1 MGWRIRGGI
10 DMGWFIKGGTKME
23 PKVVIEEVTDPV
35 EIARDREQH
44 EEFIQNCHWLQ
55 DHWPELLPQARGRFI
70 AVAGQEAFLAD
81 TPQEAL
87 KLAESA
93 HPSDKGIFVQYV
105 LTSKVPRIY
114 ANRG

>member
-1 MGWRIRGGI
+1 
-10 DMGWFIKGGTKME
+10 MGWFINGGTVVDE
-23 PKVVIEEVTDPV
+23 PKLIIEEVSDPV

-44 EEFIQNCHWLQ
+44 EEFKQNCHWLQ

-70 AVAGQEAFLAD
+70 AIAGQEAFLAE
-81 TPQEAL
+81 TSEHAL

-105 LTSKVPRIY
+105 LPSKGPRIY
-114 ANRG
+114 GNRW